1 MGLFSISQQAAN
13 LDPFLHKYLL
23 LVSLAK
29 KQQS

>member
-1 MGLFSISQQAAN
+1 MGLSSLSQQAAN
-13 LDPFLHKYLL
+13 LGPFLRKYLL